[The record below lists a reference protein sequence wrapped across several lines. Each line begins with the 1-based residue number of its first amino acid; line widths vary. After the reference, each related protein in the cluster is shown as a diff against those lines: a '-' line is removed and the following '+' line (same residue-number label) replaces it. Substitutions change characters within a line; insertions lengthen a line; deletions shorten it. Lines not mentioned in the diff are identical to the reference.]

1 MTTYLALIGDLKKS
15 RHITQRADAQREI
28 KQALEDISTA
38 YPRLFASRLTL
49 TLGDEFQALLRPEE
63 EGWTRMLDD
72 LETRLIRYP
81 FRIGMGLGGIST
93 AIDSSISIGADGEA
107 FWHARDAISYV
118 HANDA
123 GGKVNT
129 RLIGL
134 KDGWDDTFNSLLEAA
149 DTIKCGWTALQD
161 ETFRG
166 MIKRGI
172 YSDSFEQKAFAQAIG
187 ISESSLTKRLYAGN
201 IKFYIRLRKT
211 VESGVRRLWHEA
223 Q

>member
-1 MTTYLALIGDLKKS
+1 
-15 RHITQRADAQREI
+15 
-28 KQALEDISTA
+28 
-38 YPRLFASRLTL
+38 
-49 TLGDEFQALLRPEE
+49 
-63 EGWTRMLDD
+63 MLDD
-72 LETRLIRYP
+72 LETRLISYP
-81 FRIGMGLGGIST
+81 FRVGLGLGGIST
-93 AIDSSISIGADGEA
+93 AIDSRVSIGADGEA

-134 KDGWDDTFNSLLEAA
+134 NDGWDDTFNSLLEAA
-149 DTIKCGWTALQD
+149 DTIKFGWTALQD

-166 MIKRGI
+166 MIRRSI

-211 VESGVRRLWHEA
+211 VESGVRRLQHEA

>member
-1 MTTYLALIGDLKKS
+1 MSIYLALIGDLKKS
-15 RHITQRADAQREI
+15 RNITHRADAQREI
-28 KQALEDISTA
+28 KQTLEDISAA

-49 TLGDEFQALLRPEE
+49 TLGDEFQALLYPQE

-72 LETRLIRYP
+72 LETRLISYP
-81 FRIGMGLGGIST
+81 FRVGLGLGGIST
-93 AIDSSISIGADGEA
+93 AIDSRVSIGADGEA

-134 KDGWDDTFNSLLEAA
+134 NDGWDDTFNSLLEAA
-149 DTIKCGWTALQD
+149 DTIKFGWTALQD

-166 MIKRGI
+166 MIRRSI
-172 YSDSFEQKAFAQAIG
+172 YSDSFEQKAFAQSIG

-211 VESGVRRLWHEA
+211 VESGVRRLKHDA
-223 Q
+223 R